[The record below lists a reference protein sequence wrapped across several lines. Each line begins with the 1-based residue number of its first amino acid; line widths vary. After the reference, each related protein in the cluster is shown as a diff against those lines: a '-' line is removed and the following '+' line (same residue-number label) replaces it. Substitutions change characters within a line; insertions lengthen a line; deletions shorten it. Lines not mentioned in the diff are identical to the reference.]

1 MKNMRSP
8 QQNAMMIQVS
18 STLAIGCFHQIRSLG
33 GVIAMVQPPVQFAG
47 GIMMIS
53 MIPQM
58 M

>member
-1 MKNMRSP
+1 
-8 QQNAMMIQVS
+8 MIIQMS

-33 GVIAMVQPPVQFAG
+33 GVIAIVLPPVQSAI
-47 GIMMIS
+47 GIWVIS